1 MTTFMSERKGVN
13 AHRKDMTLYVV
24 PNSEV
29 AGASRRR
36 T

>member
-1 MTTFMSERKGVN
+1 MTTFMSPQKGVP
-13 AHRKDMTLYVV
+13 APRKDMTLHVV